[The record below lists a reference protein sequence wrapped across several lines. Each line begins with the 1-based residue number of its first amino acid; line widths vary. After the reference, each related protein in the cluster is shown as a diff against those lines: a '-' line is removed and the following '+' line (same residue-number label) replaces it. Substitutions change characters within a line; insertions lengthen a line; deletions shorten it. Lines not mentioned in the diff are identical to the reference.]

1 MGEFRL
7 EGFWLCSSW
16 VCFKCMF
23 ECLPMTRG
31 IKAASLRSERF
42 YSNKKHIRGI
52 FRPWLRCD
60 KLTESLWNL
69 WSELKQPVQLFVW
82 VCKITLKHSR
92 VLHLCGFLPLKH
104 YCIGIFSGR
113 VQGVRGGR
121 GHRRIHF
128 LPARAGV
135 NAWAWPVIPSR
146 VLRHFVK
153 CRYLKIFK

>member
-1 MGEFRL
+1 MIWESL
-7 EGFWLCSSW
+7 DWKDSGFAQAGCVLNAS
-16 VCFKCMF
+16 F

-31 IKAASLRSERF
+31 IKAASLRSEGF

-69 WSELKQPVQLFVW
+69 WSELKQQVQLFVW
-82 VCKITLKHSR
+82 ICKITLKHSR

-104 YCIGIFSGR
+104 YCIVIFSGR

-128 LPARAGV
+128 YPLVPASTPGRGR
-135 NAWAWPVIPSR
+135 W
-146 VLRHFVK
+146 
-153 CRYLKIFK
+153 YLHVSCVTLLNVDI